1 MIRFFPIIGLVL
13 AGVIALAYIE
23 PTYSNKIIPT
33 QAAIASSD
41 QALAAAASFK
51 AKENELAA
59 AKNAILPEDLARLEK
74 LLPSSVDNVAIILDL
89 NALAARSG
97 MVLSDIGV
105 TPPAED
111 QAALQGSIGSV
122 DLTLTATGTYKA
134 FRTFLSGIE
143 RSARML
149 DVIRVSVRG
158 SDTGVYA
165 YSMTIR
171 LYWLR

>member
-1 MIRFFPIIGLVL
+1 
-13 AGVIALAYIE
+13 
-23 PTYSNKIIPT
+23 
-33 QAAIASSD
+33 
-41 QALAAAASFK
+41 
-51 AKENELAA
+51 
-59 AKNAILPEDLARLEK
+59 
-74 LLPSSVDNVAIILDL
+74 
-89 NALAARSG
+89 

>member
-89 NALAARSG
+89 NALAAWCFQILG
-97 MVLSDIGV
+97 
-105 TPPAED
+105 
-111 QAALQGSIGSV
+111 
-122 DLTLTATGTYKA
+122 
-134 FRTFLSGIE
+134 
-143 RSARML
+143 
-149 DVIRVSVRG
+149 
-158 SDTGVYA
+158 
-165 YSMTIR
+165 
-171 LYWLR
+171 